1 MIGIRKCLDWVF
13 TQRELKILDDTLPE
27 FSRRKQ
33 EEDRMRQ
40 EEEDAKSICL
50 ATDGVSYKLILQNIK
65 LPSKNVIKTIL
76 NSL

>member
-33 EEDRMRQ
+33 EDDMMQQ
-40 EEEDAKSICL
+40 EEDDAKSICL
-50 ATDGVSYKLILQNIK
+50 NADGVSYQKEGVSYFILV
-65 LPSKNVIKTIL
+65 LF
-76 NSL
+76 